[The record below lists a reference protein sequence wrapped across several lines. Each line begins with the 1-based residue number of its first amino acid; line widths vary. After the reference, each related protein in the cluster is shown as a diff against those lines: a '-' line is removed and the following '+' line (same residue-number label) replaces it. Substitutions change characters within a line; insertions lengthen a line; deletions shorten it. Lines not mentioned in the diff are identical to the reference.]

1 MSIGCPLCD
10 WADDPDQALICR
22 NELALFLQDAR
33 RQGPLRGSGV
43 IVPARHAET
52 VFDLTADEVRETF
65 ALLADV
71 KERLDR
77 DYRPDGYT
85 VGWNCRAAG
94 GQEIMHAH
102 LHVIP
107 RFQQEPY
114 AGRGIRYW
122 LKQEANR
129 W

>member
-1 MSIGCPLCD
+1 MSVRCPLCY

-22 NELALFLQDAR
+22 NETVLFLQNAR
-33 RQGPLRGSGV
+33 RQGALRGSGV
-43 IVPARHAET
+43 IVPVRHAET
-52 VFDLTADEVRETF
+52 VFELTPDEVRETF

-71 KERLDR
+71 KGRLDR

-85 VGWNCRAAG
+85 LGWNCGAAG

-107 RFQQEPY
+107 RFRQEPY
-114 AGRGIRYW
+114 AGRGIRHW
-122 LKQEANR
+122 LKQEDNR